1 MQIYGTFYAPN
12 DYRFYIAHHGVKGQ
26 KWGVRRY
33 QNSDGSLT
41 AAGKARAEKDK
52 QGILARTKIRAQ
64 GAIGVP
70 VEHIRGIAN
79 SKSIGGAIDNALGFG
94 SGASMMRSQAYTQ
107 KRLAEASRTKLGK
120 HIHNVKSYNA
130 QQLSKYGQ
138 RVHDSKSVKS
148 LVDNIVK
155 DVPLK
160 TIAGRDTTLYRH
172 TAVNLLTGGVGNVVL
187 DVVYLWNKAHAK
199 KG

>member
-1 MQIYGTFYAPN
+1 MQTYGTFYAPN
-12 DYRFYIAHHGVKGQ
+12 DYRVYLVHHGIKGQ

-79 SKSIGGAIDNALGFG
+79 SKSIGGAIDNTLGFG
-94 SGASMMRSQAYTQ
+94 SGASMWRSQAYTQ

-130 QQLSKYGQ
+130 QQMSNYGQ

-148 LVDNIVK
+148 LVNNIFK
-155 DVPLK
+155 DVPMK
-160 TIAGRDTTLYRH
+160 SITGRDTSLMKEQ
-172 TAVNLLTGGVGNVVL
+172 LMFLFTGGIANTAL
-187 DVVYLWNKAHAK
+187 DAVYLWDKSHGK
-199 KG
+199 

>member
-1 MQIYGTFYAPN
+1 MQTYGTFYAPN

-70 VEHIRGIAN
+70 AEYVRGIAN
-79 SKSIGGAIDNALGFG
+79 SKSVGGAIDNALGFG
-94 SGASMMRSQAYTQ
+94 SGASMWRSQAYTQ

-130 QQLSKYGQ
+130 QQMSNYGQ

-148 LVDNIVK
+148 LANNILK
-155 DVPLK
+155 DVPMK
-160 TIAGRDTTLYRH
+160 SITGRDTSLMKEQ
-172 TAVNLLTGGVGNVVL
+172 LMFMFTGGLANTAL
-187 DVVYLWNKAHAK
+187 DAVYLWDKSHGK
-199 KG
+199 